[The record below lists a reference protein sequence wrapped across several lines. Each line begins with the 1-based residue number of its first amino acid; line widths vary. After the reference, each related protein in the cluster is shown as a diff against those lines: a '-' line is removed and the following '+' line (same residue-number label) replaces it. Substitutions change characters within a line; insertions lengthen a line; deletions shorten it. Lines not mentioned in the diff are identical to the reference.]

1 MPVFIFYKPR
11 VMKEVLFLVNELD
24 IENIKGLEEGE
35 VSQKIKEEG
44 YNELPSSE
52 KRSFFTIVLEVI
64 REPMFLLLIGCGT
77 IYLIL
82 GDLQEALMLLAFVFV
97 IMGITFY
104 QERKTER
111 TLEALR
117 DLSSPRALV
126 IRDGKEKRIPGR
138 EVVTGDIIMLKE
150 GDRVP
155 ADAVVLDCSNL
166 LVNESLLTG
175 ESVPV
180 RKVQCGGVMDMHPPG
195 GDGLP
200 SVYSGTLVV
209 QGQGVAQVV
218 STGLNTEMGRIGKR
232 LQTLETE
239 DTSLQKETRTLVRN
253 MALIGVALC
262 AAVVV
267 IYGITRMDW
276 LNGFL
281 AGITLAMA
289 ILPEEFPVVLTIF
302 LALGAWRISRKNVLT
317 RRSHAIQALGSTTV
331 LCVDKTGTLTLNQM
345 SVDMIMNGDD
355 FYQVTRGTDH
365 LPESFHELV
374 EFSILASQRDPF
386 DPMEKSLKEFGNDTL
401 QETEHLHEDWK
412 LIREYP
418 LSQELLAMSHV
429 WQSPDGEDYII
440 AAKGAP
446 EAVADLCHMESAELE
461 QLSRNISQMASEG
474 LRIIGVARARFKKT
488 DLPGKQHDF
497 NFQFLGLVG
506 FLDPVRE
513 EVPQAVEECYQA
525 GIRVVMITGDYP
537 GTARNIAQK
546 IGLKY
551 PEKVITGDQ
560 LNEMDDETLKEQVK
574 DVNIF
579 ARMVPEMKLR
589 LVEAFKSNGET
600 VAMTGDGVNDAPA
613 LKSAQI
619 GISMGG
625 RGTDVA
631 REASSLVLLQD
642 DFSSIVSSVKMGR
655 RIYDNLKKATAY
667 IFAVHVPIIGMSFL
681 PVLFQWPLVLFPVQI
696 VFLELIID
704 PACSIVFEAEKAEAN
719 AMKRPPRSSSET
731 LFNRQNIGMSILQG
745 IVVLVV
751 VLAVYLVG
759 LNLQGESS
767 ARTLSYITLI
777 FANLA
782 LILTNRSWSRTI
794 IHTLRTPNTALWWV
808 LGGAVLFLAAVL
820 YFPPLQ
826 QLFKFCPLNL
836 WEILGC
842 FLAGMVSV
850 IWFEGLKWFK
860 NRPKD
865 NLEPSR

>member
-1 MPVFIFYKPR
+1 MA
-11 VMKEVLFLVNELD
+11 NELD
-24 IENIKGLEEGE
+24 IENIKGISQEEAAL
-35 VSQKIKEEG
+35 KIREEG
-44 YNELPSSE
+44 YNELPSAE
-52 KRSFFTIVLEVI
+52 KRSILTIILEVV
-64 REPMFLLLIGCGT
+64 REPMFLLLIACGI
-77 IYLIL
+77 IYLVL
-82 GDLQEALMLLAFVFV
+82 GDLQEALMLLGFVFV

-111 TLEALR
+111 TLDALR

-126 IRDGKEKRIPGR
+126 IREGQEERIAGR
-138 EVVTGDIIMLKE
+138 EVVTDDVIILKE

-155 ADAVVLDCSNL
+155 ADAVVLSCSNL
-166 LVNESLLTG
+166 LINESLLTG

-180 RKVQCGGVMDMHPPG
+180 RKVHCGGVMEMHPPG

-209 QGQGVAQVV
+209 QGQGAAQVM

-253 MALIGVALC
+253 FAMVGVFLC
-262 AAVVV
+262 AVVVV
-267 IYGITRMDW
+267 IYGLTRLDW

-302 LALGAWRISRKNVLT
+302 LALGAWRISQKQVLT
-317 RRSHAIQALGSTTV
+317 RRSHAIQALGSTTA

-345 SVDMIMNGDD
+345 SVAKIMNGND
-355 FYQVTRGTDH
+355 FYQVDSLKTDH
-365 LPESFHELV
+365 LPDEFHELI

-386 DPMEKSLKEFGNDTL
+386 DPMEKSLKEFGSKTL
-401 QETEHLHEDWK
+401 QKTEHLHEDWQ
-412 LIREYP
+412 LVHEYP

-446 EAVADLCHMESAELE
+446 EAVADLCHLPPDKMEKLTL
-461 QLSRNISQMASEG
+461 QISTMASEG
-474 LRIIGVARARFKKT
+474 LRIIGVARAYFKKA

-497 NFQFLGLVG
+497 NFEFLGLVG

-513 EVPQAVEECYQA
+513 EVPQAVQECYQA

-537 GTARNIAQK
+537 GTARNIAKK
-546 IGLKY
+546 IGLTE
-551 PEKVITGDQ
+551 PDRVITGDE
-560 LNEMDDETLKEQVK
+560 LNEMDDETLSERVK

-589 LVEAFKSNGET
+589 LVEALKSNGEI
-600 VAMTGDGVNDAPA
+600 VSMTGDGVNDAPA
-613 LKSAQI
+613 LKSANI

-631 REASSLVLLQD
+631 REASSLVLLED
-642 DFSSIVSSVKMGR
+642 DFSSIVAAVKMGR
-655 RIYDNLKKATAY
+655 RIYDNLKKAVAY
-667 IFAVHVPIIGMSFL
+667 IFAVHVPIIGMSLL
-681 PVLFQWPLVLFPVQI
+681 PVIFQWPLVLFPVQI

-704 PACSIVFEAEKAEAN
+704 PACSVVFEAEPAEKN
-719 AMKRPPRSSSET
+719 VMNRPPRSSSEA
-731 LFNRQNIGMSILQG
+731 LFNRETIGMSILQG
-745 IVVLVV
+745 IIVLLVVL
-751 VLAVYLVG
+751 LVYLLS
-759 LNLQGESS
+759 LNAQGDAS
-767 ARTLSYITLI
+767 ARTLSYTTLI

-794 IHTLRTPNTALWWV
+794 IQTLRSPNKALWWV
-808 LGGAVLFLAAVL
+808 LGGAILFLAMIL

-826 QLFKFCPLNL
+826 QLFQFCPLNL
-836 WEILGC
+836 EQILLC
-842 FLAGMVSV
+842 MLAGFLSV
-850 IWFEGLKWFK
+850 IWFEGFKWWK
-860 NRPKD
+860 NRTKK
-865 NLEPSR
+865 E

>member
-1 MPVFIFYKPR
+1 M
-11 VMKEVLFLVNELD
+11 EDELD
-24 IENIKGLEEGE
+24 LKNITGLSEEDAAF
-35 VSQKIKEEG
+35 KIREEG
-44 YNELPSSE
+44 YNELPSTD
-52 KRSFFTIVLEVI
+52 KRSVLTIILEVI
-64 REPMFLLLIGCGT
+64 REPMFLLLIACGT

-82 GDLQEALMLLAFVFV
+82 GDLQEALMLLGFVFV

-126 IRDGKEKRIPGR
+126 IREGKQKRVAGR
-138 EVVTGDIIMLKE
+138 EVVTDDSIMLKE

-155 ADAVVLDCSNL
+155 ADAVILSCSNL
-166 LVNESLLTG
+166 LINESLLTG

-180 RKVQCGGVMDMHPPG
+180 RKVQCEGIMDMHPPG

-209 QGQGVAQVV
+209 QGQGVARVV

-232 LQTLETE
+232 LQSLETE
-239 DTSLQKETRTLVRN
+239 DTSLQKETRILVRN
-253 MALIGVALC
+253 MALAGVVLC

-267 IYGITRMDW
+267 IYGLTRLDW

-302 LALGAWRISRKNVLT
+302 LALGAWRISQKKVLT
-317 RRSHAIQALGSTTV
+317 RHSHAIQALGSTTV
-331 LCVDKTGTLTLNQM
+331 LCVDKTGTLTLNRM
-345 SVDMIMNGDD
+345 SVGKIFAGND
-355 FYQVTRGTDH
+355 FLNINPDGTDH
-365 LPESFHELV
+365 LPEKFHELI

-386 DPMEKSLKEFGNDTL
+386 DPMEKSLKELGDKTL
-401 QETEHLHEDWK
+401 QETDHLHEDWQ
-412 LIREYP
+412 LVHEYP

-446 EAVADLCHMESAELE
+446 EAVADLCHLNADELA
-461 QLSRNISQMASEG
+461 QLSHNISSMASEG
-474 LRIIGVARARFKKT
+474 LRIIGVARAYFKKV
-488 DLPGKQHDF
+488 DLPGEQHDF
-497 NFQFLGLVG
+497 HFEFLGMVG
-506 FLDPVRE
+506 FQDPVRD

-537 GTARNIAQK
+537 GTARNIASK
-546 IGLKY
+546 IGL
-551 PEKVITGDQ
+551 EKPDEVITGPEMD
-560 LNEMDDETLKEQVK
+560 EMDDETLRGRVK
-574 DVNIF
+574 DVNVF

-613 LKSAQI
+613 LKSAQV

-631 REASSLVLLQD
+631 REASSLVLLED
-642 DFSSIVSSVKMGR
+642 DFSSIVLAVKMGR

-696 VFLELIID
+696 VFMELIID
-704 PACSIVFEAEKAEAN
+704 PACSVVFEAEPAEKN
-719 AMKRPPRSSSET
+719 VMKKPPRSSTEA
-731 LFNRQNIGMSILQG
+731 LFDRGTIGMSILQG
-745 IVVLVV
+745 IVVLLI
-751 VLAVYLVG
+751 VLAVYLFA
-759 LNLQGESS
+759 LYNNQGETD
-767 ARTLSYITLI
+767 ARTISFTTLI
-777 FANLA
+777 IANMA
-782 LILTNRSWSRTI
+782 LILTNRSWSYTI
-794 IHTLRTPNTALWWV
+794 LETLQSPNKALWWV
-808 LGGAVLFLAAVL
+808 LGGATLFLAMIL

-826 QLFKFCPLNL
+826 QLFQFCPLHLND
-836 WEILGC
+836 ILLC
-842 FLAGMVSV
+842 IIAGSLS
-850 IWFEGLKWFK
+850 ILWFEGLKWLK
-860 NRPKD
+860 RYREEKYLHEN
-865 NLEPSR
+865 

>member
-1 MPVFIFYKPR
+1 M
-11 VMKEVLFLVNELD
+11 VNELD
-24 IENIKGLEEGE
+24 LEKIKGLTEGE

-44 YNELPSSE
+44 YNELPSSD

-64 REPMFLLLIGCGT
+64 REPMFLLLIVCGT

-126 IRDGKEKRIPGR
+126 IRDGKERRIPGR

-166 LVNESLLTG
+166 LINESLLTG

-180 RKVQCGGVMDMHPPG
+180 RKVSCGGVMDMHPPG

-200 SVYSGTLVV
+200 SIYSGTLVV

-239 DTSLQKETRTLVRN
+239 DTSLQKETRNLVRN
-253 MALIGVALC
+253 MALIGAVLC
-262 AAVVV
+262 AAVVI

-302 LALGAWRISRKNVLT
+302 LALGAWRISKKNVLT

-331 LCVDKTGTLTLNQM
+331 LCVDKTGTLTLNRM
-345 SVDMIMNGDD
+345 SVEMIMNGDE
-355 FYQVTRGTDH
+355 FYQVTSDTDQ
-365 LPESFHELV
+365 LSESFHELV

-386 DPMEKSLKEFGNDTL
+386 DPMEKSLKEFGNKTL
-401 QETEHLHEDWK
+401 RETEHLHDDWK
-412 LIREYP
+412 LIREYH

-446 EAVADLCHMESAELE
+446 EAVADLCHLESAELE
-461 QLSRNISQMASEG
+461 QLSRNISQMAREG
-474 LRIIGVARARFKKT
+474 LRIIGVARAQFKKT

-513 EVPQAVEECYQA
+513 EVPQAVQECYQA

-546 IGLKY
+546 IGLKD
-551 PEKVITGDQ
+551 PERVITGDE
-560 LNEMDDETLKEQVK
+560 LNEMDDDTLKEQVK
-574 DVNIF
+574 RVNIF

-589 LVEAFKSNGET
+589 LVEALKSNG
-600 VAMTGDGVNDAPA
+600 
-613 LKSAQI
+613 
-619 GISMGG
+619 
-625 RGTDVA
+625 
-631 REASSLVLLQD
+631 
-642 DFSSIVSSVKMGR
+642 
-655 RIYDNLKKATAY
+655 
-667 IFAVHVPIIGMSFL
+667 
-681 PVLFQWPLVLFPVQI
+681 
-696 VFLELIID
+696 
-704 PACSIVFEAEKAEAN
+704 
-719 AMKRPPRSSSET
+719 
-731 LFNRQNIGMSILQG
+731 
-745 IVVLVV
+745 
-751 VLAVYLVG
+751 
-759 LNLQGESS
+759 
-767 ARTLSYITLI
+767 
-777 FANLA
+777 
-782 LILTNRSWSRTI
+782 
-794 IHTLRTPNTALWWV
+794 
-808 LGGAVLFLAAVL
+808 
-820 YFPPLQ
+820 
-826 QLFKFCPLNL
+826 
-836 WEILGC
+836 
-842 FLAGMVSV
+842 
-850 IWFEGLKWFK
+850 
-860 NRPKD
+860 
-865 NLEPSR
+865 

>member
-1 MPVFIFYKPR
+1 MA
-11 VMKEVLFLVNELD
+11 NELD
-24 IENIKGLEEGE
+24 IENIKGISQEEAAL
-35 VSQKIKEEG
+35 KIREEG
-44 YNELPSSE
+44 YNELPSAE
-52 KRSFFTIVLEVI
+52 KRSILTIILEVV
-64 REPMFLLLIGCGT
+64 REPMFLLLIACGI
-77 IYLIL
+77 IYLVL
-82 GDLQEALMLLAFVFV
+82 GDLQEALMLLGFVFV

-111 TLEALR
+111 TLDALR

-126 IRDGKEKRIPGR
+126 IREGQEERIAGR
-138 EVVTGDIIMLKE
+138 EVVTDDVIILKE

-155 ADAVVLDCSNL
+155 ADAVVLSCSNL
-166 LVNESLLTG
+166 LINESLLTG

-180 RKVQCGGVMDMHPPG
+180 RKVHCGGVMEMHPPG

-209 QGQGVAQVV
+209 QGQGAAQVM

-253 MALIGVALC
+253 FAMVGVFLC
-262 AAVVV
+262 AVVVV
-267 IYGITRMDW
+267 IYGLTRLDW

-302 LALGAWRISRKNVLT
+302 LALGAWRISQKQVLT
-317 RRSHAIQALGSTTV
+317 RRSHAIQALGSTTA

-345 SVDMIMNGDD
+345 SVAKIMNGND
-355 FYQVTRGTDH
+355 FYQVDSLKTDH
-365 LPESFHELV
+365 LPDEFHELI

-386 DPMEKSLKEFGNDTL
+386 DPMEKSLKEFGSKTL
-401 QETEHLHEDWK
+401 QKTEHLHEDWQ
-412 LIREYP
+412 LVHEYP

-446 EAVADLCHMESAELE
+446 EAVADLCHLPPDKMEKLTL
-461 QLSRNISQMASEG
+461 QISTMASAG
-474 LRIIGVARARFKKT
+474 LRIIGVARAYFKKA

-497 NFQFLGLVG
+497 NFEFLGLVG

-513 EVPQAVEECYQA
+513 EVPQAVQECYQA

-537 GTARNIAQK
+537 GTARNIAKK
-546 IGLKY
+546 IGLTE
-551 PEKVITGDQ
+551 PDRVITGDE
-560 LNEMDDETLKEQVK
+560 LNEMDDETLSERVK

-589 LVEAFKSNGET
+589 LVEALKSNGEI
-600 VAMTGDGVNDAPA
+600 VSMTGDGVNDAPA
-613 LKSAQI
+613 LKSANI

-631 REASSLVLLQD
+631 REASSLVLLED
-642 DFSSIVSSVKMGR
+642 DFSSIVAAVKMGR
-655 RIYDNLKKATAY
+655 RIYDNLKKAVAY
-667 IFAVHVPIIGMSFL
+667 IFAVHVPIIGMSLL
-681 PVLFQWPLVLFPVQI
+681 PVIFQWPLVLFPVQI

-704 PACSIVFEAEKAEAN
+704 PACSVVFEAEPAEKN
-719 AMKRPPRSSSET
+719 VMNRPPRSSSEA
-731 LFNRQNIGMSILQG
+731 LFNRETIGMSILQG
-745 IVVLVV
+745 IIVLLVVL
-751 VLAVYLVG
+751 LVYLLS
-759 LNLQGESS
+759 LNAQGDAS
-767 ARTLSYITLI
+767 ARTLSYTTLI

-794 IHTLRTPNTALWWV
+794 IQTLRSPNKALWWV
-808 LGGAVLFLAAVL
+808 LGGAILFLAMIL

-826 QLFKFCPLNL
+826 QLFQFCPLNL
-836 WEILGC
+836 EQILLC
-842 FLAGMVSV
+842 MLAGFLSV
-850 IWFEGLKWFK
+850 IWFEGFKWWK
-860 NRPKD
+860 NRTKK
-865 NLEPSR
+865 E